1 MTCHDV
7 VALIPPDNDA
17 ALTSSSSYNDG
28 TAAPYSRLDTV
39 IGNGHYGAWS
49 ARTNS
54 QTEWIRVSGHDVRA
68 SV

>member
-1 MTCHDV
+1 M
-7 VALIPPDNDA
+7 ALIPSVNDA

-28 TAAPYSRLDTV
+28 TAALYSRLDTV